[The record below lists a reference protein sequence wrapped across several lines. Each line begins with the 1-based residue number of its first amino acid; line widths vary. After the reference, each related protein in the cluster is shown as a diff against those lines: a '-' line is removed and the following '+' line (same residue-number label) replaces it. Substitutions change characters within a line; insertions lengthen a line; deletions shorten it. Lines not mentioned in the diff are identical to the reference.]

1 MARADVLSEEHFVVL
16 NSLVLKKMATIGAV
30 VQATGMRADDVV
42 AIFRQLEADGSVA
55 STGAHLFPTE
65 EGTERAKQYAQA
77 RYAGNALDPAL
88 ERWAARYDGV
98 NRRFVETI
106 TSWETVEVGSQQT
119 ANDHSD
125 PDYDARVISRID
137 ALVVRGGKLIDE
149 VSQQEPRLRRYA
161 ERLEEAFGRVDEGD
175 TRYISDLLLDSVR
188 TVWFELHEDVLQ
200 VLGRPRTELGAE

>member
-16 NSLVLKKMATIGAV
+16 NSLILKKVATIGAV

-55 STGAHLFPTE
+55 SAGEHLFPAE

-77 RYAGNALDPAL
+77 RYAGFAEDPAL
-88 ERWAARYDGV
+88 ERWAARFGAV
-98 NRRFVETI
+98 NRRFLETI
-106 TSWETVEVGSQQT
+106 ASWQTVAVGSQQI

-137 ALVVRGGKLIDE
+137 ALLVRGAQLIDE
-149 VSQQEPRLRRYA
+149 LSQREPRLRRYA
-161 ERLEEAFGRVDEGD
+161 ERLQEAFGRVDQGD
-175 TRYISDLLLDSVR
+175 TRYISDPMVDSVHNI
-188 TVWFELHEDVLQ
+188 WFEFHEDVLQ
-200 VLGRPRTELGAE
+200 VLCKPRTE